1 MYRVDLYARVRRA
14 CRVDGMSVHEASRV
28 FGLDRK
34 TVRKMLKFS
43 VPPSYR
49 RRSSPRRPKLDP
61 FIAIIDRILEE
72 DRHCHRKQRHTAK
85 RIFERLGDEHGFE
98 GGYTIVKDYVRSQR
112 LRRREMFIPLDHA
125 PGHAQVDFGEARAVI
140 GGVARKIHFFAL
152 DLPHSDA
159 CFVKAYSAE
168 TTEAFCDGH
177 NAAFAFFDGVPLSI
191 LYDNTTLAIARILG
205 DGTRRRTRVFA
216 ELQSHYLFADRFG
229 RPGKGN
235 DKGPFDKLRVRGRG
249 LGRLCPAQLHGTGT
263 ALRELRGAQCRSRR
277 PMPSA
282 SGGPPAGSR
291 RDDWHAPGTGSSG
304 ISTVAAGTLRC
315 LRQAPGPGQF
325 AIAGSLPWE

>member
-43 VPPSYR
+43 VPPGYR

-125 PGHAQVDFGEARAVI
+125 PGHAQVDFGEAR
-140 GGVARKIHFFAL
+140 GG
-152 DLPHSDA
+152 D
-159 CFVKAYSAE
+159 
-168 TTEAFCDGH
+168 
-177 NAAFAFFDGVPLSI
+177 
-191 LYDNTTLAIARILG
+191 
-205 DGTRRRTRVFA
+205 RR
-216 ELQSHYLFADRFG
+216 G
-229 RPGKGN
+229 RPGR
-235 DKGPFDKLRVRGRG
+235 F
-249 LGRLCPAQLHGTGT
+249 T
-263 ALRELRGAQCRSRR
+263 
-277 PMPSA
+277 
-282 SGGPPAGSR
+282 
-291 RDDWHAPGTGSSG
+291 
-304 ISTVAAGTLRC
+304 
-315 LRQAPGPGQF
+315 
-325 AIAGSLPWE
+325 SLPWICRTAMRASSRPIRRRRPRRSATVTMRHSPSSTACRCRFSMTTPRSRSRASWAMAHAGARGCSPSFSRITFLPTGSAGPVRGTTRAPSTNSG